1 LGIPLA
7 WAIEEHIMK
16 EIRAI
21 IRVEKLREVLDALE
35 ETGHPGVSVER
46 IEGHGRQ
53 TGLVEQFRGRDYK
66 VDLLPKARLNIVCKN
81 DEVEKLVQ
89 TIAENAKTGG
99 IGDGKIFIY
108 PVEGALRIRTGE
120 KGDAAI

>member
-1 LGIPLA
+1 
-7 WAIEEHIMK
+7 MK

-35 ETGHPGVSVER
+35 DTGHPGVSVAR

-53 TGLVEQFRGRDYK
+53 TGLVEQFRGREFK
-66 VDLLPKARLNIVCKN
+66 VDLLPKARLDIVCA
-81 DEVEKLVQ
+81 DEEVDKLVQ

-120 KGDAAI
+120 TGEGAI

>member
-1 LGIPLA
+1 
-7 WAIEEHIMK
+7 MK

-21 IRVEKLREVLDALE
+21 IRVEKIRDVLDALE
-35 ETGHPGVSVER
+35 DTGHPGVSIER

-53 TGLVEQFRGRDYK
+53 TGIVEQFRGREFK
-66 VDLLPKARLNIVCKN
+66 VDLLPKARLDIVCA
-81 DEVEKLVQ
+81 DDQVETLVQ
-89 TIAENAKTGG
+89 TIAANAKTGG

-120 KGDAAI
+120 TGESAI